1 VDNPQNIISFCSG
14 YAGLELGIERAGVDV
29 RTICFVERE
38 GFCIANLVAKIEEGR
53 LSDAPVWTDLKTF
66 PASDFRGIVDGICC
80 GYPCQPFSSAG
91 KRQGE
96 EDPRHLWPYIRKH
109 IQTIRPSWVF
119 AENVFGHLS
128 LGLSTVLSD
137 LAEDGYRYET
147 GIFSAEEVGAPH
159 QRKRVF
165 ILAKLPDTRSPYS
178 GEVQLTE
185 GRTEEDAKEQKLN
198 SNGNKRGVEQL
209 AHPASREPRQSQAR
223 NGGQDTS
230 GGSEEE
236 LADTRNKGSSSA
248 GGESQHKG
256 AIKQSFHNFSEE
268 TQWPARPGEEQYD
281 WEEPRVTEAQ
291 SELGGSIAPGQGHD
305 GVDPIANRVDRLR
318 LLGNGVVPQTAELAW
333 KTLWKEMK

>member
-1 VDNPQNIISFCSG
+1 
-14 YAGLELGIERAGVDV
+14 
-29 RTICFVERE
+29 
-38 GFCIANLVAKIEEGR
+38 
-53 LSDAPVWTDLKTF
+53 
-66 PASDFRGIVDGICC
+66 
-80 GYPCQPFSSAG
+80 
-91 KRQGE
+91 
-96 EDPRHLWPYIRKH
+96 
-109 IQTIRPSWVF
+109 
-119 AENVFGHLS
+119 LS